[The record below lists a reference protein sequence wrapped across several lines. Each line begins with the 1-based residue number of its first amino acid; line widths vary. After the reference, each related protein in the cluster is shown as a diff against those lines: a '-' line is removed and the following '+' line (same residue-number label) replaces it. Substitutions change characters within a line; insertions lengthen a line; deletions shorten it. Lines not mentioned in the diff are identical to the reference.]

1 MKYLP
6 PESPLRRLIEINAL
20 DAETCEQII
29 REVEQYVVDR
39 YETIEPRLRLS
50 VTVTIPAEHSISGAA
65 FSFAVHYDDLADE
78 KKRLYQIIDG
88 RIKNGRPTIL
98 VTNLDRSELVNL
110 LTERVVSR
118 VIQSSYKLFFT
129 GRCRREQTR
138 HSAEEVF

>member
-50 VTVTIPAEHSISGAA
+50 VTVTIPDA
-65 FSFAVHYDDLADE
+65 FDVEF
-78 KKRLYQIIDG
+78 
-88 RIKNGRPTIL
+88 
-98 VTNLDRSELVNL
+98 TNED
-110 LTERVVSR
+110 
-118 VIQSSYKLFFT
+118 F
-129 GRCRREQTR
+129 
-138 HSAEEVF
+138 EECHE

>member
-50 VTVTIPAEHSISGAA
+50 VTVTIPDEHSISGAA

-78 KKRLYQIIDG
+78 EDAK
-88 RIKNGRPTIL
+88 
-98 VTNLDRSELVNL
+98 
-110 LTERVVSR
+110 
-118 VIQSSYKLFFT
+118 
-129 GRCRREQTR
+129 
-138 HSAEEVF
+138 

>member
-78 KKRLYQIIDG
+78 EGAK
-88 RIKNGRPTIL
+88 
-98 VTNLDRSELVNL
+98 
-110 LTERVVSR
+110 
-118 VIQSSYKLFFT
+118 
-129 GRCRREQTR
+129 
-138 HSAEEVF
+138 

>member
-20 DAETCEQII
+20 DADLVGSEMCI
-29 REVEQYVVDR
+29 RDRYVVDR

-78 KKRLYQIIDG
+78 EDAK
-88 RIKNGRPTIL
+88 
-98 VTNLDRSELVNL
+98 
-110 LTERVVSR
+110 
-118 VIQSSYKLFFT
+118 
-129 GRCRREQTR
+129 
-138 HSAEEVF
+138 

>member
-50 VTVTIPAEHSISGAA
+50 VPETDSASAHA
-65 FSFAVHYDDLADE
+65 FDVEF
-78 KKRLYQIIDG
+78 
-88 RIKNGRPTIL
+88 
-98 VTNLDRSELVNL
+98 TNED
-110 LTERVVSR
+110 
-118 VIQSSYKLFFT
+118 F
-129 GRCRREQTR
+129 
-138 HSAEEVF
+138 EECHE